1 MSSDIRAEFNKNN
14 IDEYLK
20 ELAKTYRKI
29 AGKNMPAELIL
40 IGGAS
45 VLINYG
51 FRNMTTDIDA
61 IISAA
66 SGMKDALNIVRDK
79 YNLPVGWLNNDFQKT
94 SSYTPRLMRVSKYY
108 KTYSNVLTIRT
119 ISSEYLVAMKLM
131 SGRPYKNDLSDIVG
145 ILYEHERLGNPITL
159 DLVKKATE
167 ELYDSWKNISEQS
180 RTFITDIFESNDLQ
194 SLYDKVCRDE
204 KETKKDLI
212 AFQQD
217 YPGVMNEDNVN
228 DIAGNLSVARDKD
241 SILAKLREKKSH
253 GK

>member
-1 MSSDIRAEFNKNN
+1 
-14 IDEYLK
+14 
-20 ELAKTYRKI
+20 
-29 AGKNMPAELIL
+29 
-40 IGGAS
+40 
-45 VLINYG
+45 
-51 FRNMTTDIDA
+51 
-61 IISAA
+61 
-66 SGMKDALNIVRDK
+66 
-79 YNLPVGWLNNDFQKT
+79 
-94 SSYTPRLMRVSKYY
+94 MRVSKYY

-212 AFQQD
+212 AFQQE
-217 YPGVMNEDNVN
+217 YPGVLNEDNVN

-253 GK
+253 DK